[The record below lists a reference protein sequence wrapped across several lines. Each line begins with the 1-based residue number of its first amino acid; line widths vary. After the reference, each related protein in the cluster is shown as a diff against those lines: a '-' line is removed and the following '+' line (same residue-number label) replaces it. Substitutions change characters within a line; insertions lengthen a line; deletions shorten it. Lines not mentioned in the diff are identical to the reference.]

1 MKLLKWIAV
10 TLVSLVVILAV
21 GIGVFFDPNAFKPQI
36 IDKVG
41 EATGRT
47 LTIDDEI
54 DWSLYPKVGLQL
66 GGVSLG
72 NLPGQDLPPMLA
84 VEQVNVG
91 VNLLPLLSRD
101 LQIEQVSL
109 SGVTLNLVTLEDGR
123 SSLDGLGSE
132 ASTQPDASSDT
143 GTQTA
148 SAPVKWSLG
157 KLLLSNFRFI
167 SDDRQLK
174 IKRELEI
181 ESLSLDNFEPERAA
195 PFKVLIRLQ
204 DPQLSLE
211 TDASAMLTVA
221 ADFSQVQ
228 LDAWKQKLALSGSAL
243 PNGTPI
249 DLNIGFD
256 ANLNLA
262 KQQYGLSNLAFDLGE
277 FSLKGAGS
285 IDMAKV
291 RPMLTVELDGNHLV
305 LDPYMPQATTSDGAP
320 APTTPKSEPESGPQ
334 GEPDLSVLRQFDLA
348 AKMSLDSITA
358 KQWRVDNPDLELH
371 LNDGVFK
378 ISKMKAQAFEGT
390 LMASAKLDSTQNP
403 VTYDFDTQIR
413 SLQISPLLKA
423 AIDSEV
429 LAGAGDF
436 SIKGSGASLEPQAI
450 LSNLIANGELSLN
463 DGAVYGINVAH
474 EIRKVQAQLKG
485 ETLEQDVDQK
495 TDFAAFDTKFSF
507 DKGVVTTPS
516 IELASPLLR
525 LSGKGSSNVVEQ
537 SLDYE
542 MTVSV
547 VGSLEGQG
555 GKSLDEL
562 KGLSIPLT
570 IEGGYTDPK
579 VGVDLDALLNNKLK
593 QEGEKLKDK
602 LKDKLFKGFGRD

>member
-132 ASTQPDASSDT
+132 ASTQTDASSDT

-157 KLLLSNFRFI
+157 KLQLSNFRFI

-436 SIKGSGASLEPQAI
+436 SIKGAGASLEPQAI

-516 IELASPLLR
+516 IELSSPLLR

>member
-132 ASTQPDASSDT
+132 ASTQTDASSDA

-157 KLLLSNFRFI
+157 KLQLSNFRFI

-305 LDPYMPQATTSDGAP
+305 LDPYMPQATTSDSAP

-390 LMASAKLDSTQNP
+390 LMASAKLDSTQSP

-436 SIKGSGASLEPQAI
+436 SIKGAGASLEPQVI

-555 GKSLDEL
+555 GKSLEEL